1 MHTSTQP
8 EASRISRV
16 NPSTRQQRKRRMSV
30 IKSATRMSAPQN
42 DTHQNATIPFTK
54 ASACGNDFLL
64 VQGAHVSGDLGA
76 LTRRLCDRHH
86 GVGADGVEWLF
97 PDAKAGVPAD
107 VPADVKA
114 RLINA
119 DGSEAE
125 ISGNGT
131 RCVAA
136 EICSRENKT
145 EVIVRTGAGLKTCRL
160 TGRQGS
166 TFEFETDMGQPEV
179 GGELSIETMWVRAV
193 GTKVSMGNPH
203 FVIFVENFQDGWQR
217 QAALVGTQPQ
227 FPQGT
232 NVEYVVVLGAN
243 DRGKNARGTNAIE
256 IRLFERGV
264 GETESSGTG
273 SCAAAVAAIA
283 SRRVAS
289 PVTVIAPG
297 GPQTVRW
304 ENQVYLRG
312 PATLVCR
319 GEFFV

>member
-1 MHTSTQP
+1 
-8 EASRISRV
+8 
-16 NPSTRQQRKRRMSV
+16 
-30 IKSATRMSAPQN
+30 MSAPQN
-42 DTHQNATIPFTK
+42 EQSPRIFFTK

-64 VQGAHVSGDLGA
+64 VEGAHASGDLAA
-76 LTRRLCDRHH
+76 LSRRLCDRHR

-97 PDAKAGVPAD
+97 PDAE
-107 VPADVKA
+107 ADVKA

-119 DGSEAE
+119 DGSDAE

-136 EICSRENKT
+136 EICSREGKP
-145 EVIVRTGAGLKTCRL
+145 EVVVRTGAGLKTCHL
-160 TGRQGS
+160 AGRQGS
-166 TFEFETDMGQPEV
+166 TFEFEVEMGQPEV
-179 GGELSIETMWVRAV
+179 GSQLSIETMWVRAV
-193 GTKVSMGNPH
+193 GTKISMGNPH

-217 QAALVGTQPQ
+217 QAALIGTQPQ

-232 NVEYVVVLGAN
+232 NVEYVVVRGAN
-243 DRGKNARGTNAIE
+243 EIE

-273 SCAAAVAAIA
+273 SCASAVAAIA
-283 SRRVAS
+283 SGRVAS
-289 PVTVIAPG
+289 PVTVIASG
-297 GPQTVRW
+297 GTQSVRW

-312 PATLVCR
+312 PATLIGR

>member
-1 MHTSTQP
+1 MTVP
-8 EASRISRV
+8 RKIDVRI
-16 NPSTRQQRKRRMSV
+16 
-30 IKSATRMSAPQN
+30 
-42 DTHQNATIPFTK
+42 ATIPFTK

-64 VQGAHVSGDLGA
+64 VEGAHASGNLGA
-76 LTRRLCDRHH
+76 ITRRLCDRHR

-97 PDAKAGVPAD
+97 PDAEAD
-107 VPADVKA
+107 VPADIKA

-136 EICSRENKT
+136 YVSAE
-145 EVIVRTGAGLKTCRL
+145 
-160 TGRQGS
+160 Q
-166 TFEFETDMGQPEV
+166 
-179 GGELSIETMWVRAV
+179 
-193 GTKVSMGNPH
+193 VSMGNPH
-203 FVIFVENFQDGWQR
+203 FVIFVDNFEDGWQK
-217 QAALVGTQPQ
+217 QAALIATQPQ

-232 NVEYVVVLGAN
+232 NVEYVLIRGASERN
-243 DRGKNARGTNAIE
+243 GNARVANEIE

-273 SCAAAVAAIA
+273 SCAAAVAAITTG
-283 SRRVAS
+283 RVAS
-289 PVTVIAPG
+289 PVTVIGPG
-297 GPQTVRW
+297 GTQTVRW